1 MVLSVDQFKDKLI
14 GGGARANLFEV
25 ELQLPANVSFEAGGN
40 IQTISEASKFLVKT
54 AEIPGST
61 ITPIII
67 PFRGRQVKISG
78 DKTFDPWTV
87 TVLNDTNFTIRSTI
101 EKWMGYMNNHVDG
114 QGQSQPAFYEAQ
126 LLVHQISR
134 ESNLPTHSWL
144 FVGAWPS
151 DLGPISVGFD
161 NENQIEEY
169 QITFQYQY
177 WKSEYTD
184 KVENTARIGQ

>member
-1 MVLSVDQFKDKLI
+1 MVLSVDQFRDKLV

-25 ELQLPANVSFEAGGN
+25 ELQLPEDVPFAGSDT

-87 TVLNDTNFTIRSTI
+87 TVLNDTNFTIRSTM
-101 EKWMGYMNNHVDG
+101 ERWMAYMNNHIDG
-114 QGQSQPAFYEAQ
+114 QGQSRPSGYEAQ
-126 LLVHQISR
+126 LKVAQLDRNANKAS
-134 ESNLPTHSWL
+134 HSWL

-151 DLGPISVGFD
+151 DLGPISVSFD
-161 NENQIEEY
+161 NENTIEEY

-177 WKSEYTD
+177 WRSVYTD
-184 KVENTARIGQ
+184 AAENPA

>member
-25 ELQLPANVSFEAGGN
+25 ELQLPDAVPFTSSES

-87 TVLNDTNFTIRSTI
+87 TVLNDTNFTIRSTM
-101 EKWMGYMNNHVDG
+101 ERWMAHMNNHIDG
-114 QGQSQPAFYEAQ
+114 QGQSRPSLYEAQ
-126 LLVHQISR
+126 LKVSQISR
-134 ESNLPTHSWL
+134 NENKATHSWL

-151 DLGPISVGFD
+151 DLGPISVSFD

-169 QITFQYQY
+169 QIAFQYQY
-177 WKSEYTD
+177 WRSVYTD
-184 KVENTARIGQ
+184 AEEAESTS